1 MCLLGVP
8 LLVHTSLR
16 NKSCTQAPASSCY
29 SVWKWPSVLWLTSL
43 QASPF
48 SQSCE
53 SGSLCL
59 LRNFRSSSSSLL
71 LPSFPL
77 LSQLFS
83 CNKWRISSSFSSQ
96 KPGGPPCFSLTSSLQ
111 SRPSISSTSFM
122 AQVCV
127 FVCRR
132 KDPST
137 QFAWNSL
144 CRAGQF

>member
-1 MCLLGVP
+1 MYLLRVP

-29 SVWKWPSVLWLTSL
+29 SVWKWPSVLWLKSL
-43 QASPF
+43 QASLF
-48 SQSCE
+48 SQRCG
-53 SGSLCL
+53 SGFLCL

-83 CNKWRISSSFSSQ
+83 CNKWDISSSFSSQ
-96 KPGGPPCFSLTSSLQ
+96 KPGGLPCISLTSSLQ
-111 SRPSISSTSFM
+111 SISPTSFI
-122 AQVCV
+122 AQICH

-144 CRAGQF
+144 CRAGQL